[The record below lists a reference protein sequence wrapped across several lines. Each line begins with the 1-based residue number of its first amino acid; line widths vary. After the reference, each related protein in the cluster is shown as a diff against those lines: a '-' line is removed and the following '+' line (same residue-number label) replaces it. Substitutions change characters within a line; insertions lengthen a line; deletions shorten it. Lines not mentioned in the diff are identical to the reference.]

1 MSNAW
6 QTRGMSRTKSKNMT
20 KHKRRKRN
28 VHEGFYEPEPIP
40 NDERRDMQERLVQNK
55 YLRSQV

>member
-1 MSNAW
+1 
-6 QTRGMSRTKSKNMT
+6 MT

>member
-1 MSNAW
+1 
-6 QTRGMSRTKSKNMT
+6 MT

-40 NDERRDMQERLVQNK
+40 NDERRDYARKISSEQI
-55 YLRSQV
+55 ST